1 MRTNAALAER
11 ARNPPP
17 ARSRPIRDPRAP
29 LSPAAARE
37 GEARSRVAPRP
48 RVAPARSSRRAAIE
62 TRAGVGPRA
71 ARSIA
76 IATLDASGEE
86 EEPANRP
93 AVSSSHPRAPLASRP
108 FADPLPSSR
117 SSRSRNST
125 KLEKMTAAATAAS
138 AAALA
143 NPLVAEAAVTPS
155 LKNTL
160 LSVVAGGLVLGAI
173 AAAVIGVSTFDKI
186 GRK

>member
-1 MRTNAALAER
+1 MSEQATAQDALTIEV
-11 ARNPPP
+11 
-17 ARSRPIRDPRAP
+17 RDD
-29 LSPAAARE
+29 
-37 GEARSRVAPRP
+37 
-48 RVAPARSSRRAAIE
+48 
-62 TRAGVGPRA
+62 GV
-71 ARSIA
+71 A

-93 AVSSSHPRAPLASRP
+93 ARFHHLIRGPLSPLDPSLIPSRP
-108 FADPLPSSR
+108 R